1 MQITSS
7 GGLTNHTDQTISGT
21 VTDAVGVGKTVFLY
35 DNDSPT
41 ALGTATVGTGGNWT
55 ATVVL
60 SGDGPHSIVA
70 KDTDGSGNTGASS
83 ALSFVL
89 DATKPVPVMQNA
101 IFDPT
106 TDLKTLYGTSE
117 ANSSVSIY
125 DSGKLIGTITAA
137 ADGTWSLQA
146 NVSGSA
152 VHSYTETATDLAG
165 NVGSSAGVTLY
176 TPAAHNSLQ
185 GGSGNDVLIGRPND
199 TLEGGSGSDT
209 FVFNPGSGKETISDF
224 VAAGSTHDI
233 IELHQLGLTNFE
245 QVNAAQVGKDVV
257 ITVDPHDTIKLVGVH
272 LGDLTA
278 SDFHFT

>member
-60 SGDGPHSIVA
+60 SEDGPHSIVA

-117 ANSSVSIY
+117 ANSSVSVY
-125 DSGKLIGTITAA
+125 DSGNLIGTITAA

-146 NVSGSA
+146 NVSGST
-152 VHSYTETATDLAG
+152 VHSNTETATDLAG

-199 TLEGGSGSDT
+199 TLKGGSGSDT
-209 FVFNPGSGKETISDF
+209 FVSRLRKRD
-224 VAAGSTHDI
+224 
-233 IELHQLGLTNFE
+233 
-245 QVNAAQVGKDVV
+245 
-257 ITVDPHDTIKLVGVH
+257 H
-272 LGDLTA
+272 L
-278 SDFHFT
+278 